1 MSKKNNCKNVGCCE
15 TFSRPMQVARQR
27 AKCQHPEPVVRKKYN
42 LIDGKYSCAKCSKKF
57 VHQASATRHGNIDCA
72 KGKKGHKC
80 TICSKVFPFKSQLAN
95 HKKVQAKLT
104 SQKCQKC
111 QRYFRRKDL
120 FLKHKELC
128 FANPSEV
135 NDSFVPT
142 FIPITNRIDIKLYES
157 QETTESPL
165 D

>member
-1 MSKKNNCKNVGCCE
+1 MANTDVLSVQKNLFIKPVPQDME
-15 TFSRPMQVARQR
+15 TQTVQ
-27 AKCQHPEPVVRKKYN
+27 KE
-42 LIDGKYSCAKCSKKF
+42 
-57 VHQASATRHGNIDCA
+57 
-72 KGKKGHKC
+72 KKGHKC
-80 TICSKVFPFKSQLAN
+80 TICSKIFPFKSQLAN

-104 SQKCQKC
+104 SQKSQKC